1 MEWDSYGIATVIQ
14 HYSATKKF
22 NVKVLHQKCY
32 KCLRFGTPSLET
44 REFVKRVAQRLKVW
58 NGLAED
64 VQPTQPLRFFKLNH
78 KSDLCEGCQQGTC
91 HIGRQAKIEDEH
103 SENYTFKG

>member
-1 MEWDSYGIATVIQ
+1 
-14 HYSATKKF
+14 
-22 NVKVLHQKCY
+22 
-32 KCLRFGTPSLET
+32 
-44 REFVKRVAQRLKVW
+44 
-58 NGLAED
+58 LAED